1 MLHEPGT
8 QLAVID
14 CSAGESAGT
23 ERRTSMFKQNARPG
37 RAPAY
42 SRGNKAARAR
52 AFGRT
57 RAQNQRRQ
65 AKRDQRAPGR

>member
-1 MLHEPGT
+1 M
-8 QLAVID
+8 VN
-14 CSAGESAGT
+14 
-23 ERRTSMFKQNARPG
+23 RTMRQG

-65 AKRDQRAPGR
+65 TKRDLRHSGR

>member
-1 MLHEPGT
+1 
-8 QLAVID
+8 
-14 CSAGESAGT
+14 
-23 ERRTSMFKQNARPG
+23 MFNRNTRPG

-65 AKRDQRAPGR
+65 AKRDQRHSGR